1 VSECERL
8 QPRGRGFV
16 SEEMKN
22 IWLTGRNNLLGL
34 VSRLQ
39 GARKEDIRADGQIQW
54 DKFILFYDILS
65 IVSECQSKDPMISG
79 APSEVFKRL
88 INDTPIINDEDVS
101 HLPLLHY
108 TLEVDSL
115 NLHLDKGVLGG

>member
-1 VSECERL
+1 MC
-8 QPRGRGFV
+8 
-16 SEEMKN
+16 
-22 IWLTGRNNLLGL
+22 RNNLLGL

-79 APSEVFKRL
+79 APSDLFRKL
-88 INDTPIINDEDVS
+88 INDTPIINDEDVCPPS
-101 HLPLLHY
+101 SLHPLFRNGK
-108 TLEVDSL
+108 SL
-115 NLHLDKGVLGG
+115 IVGIIR

>member
-22 IWLTGRNNLLGL
+22 LWLTGRNNLLGL

-79 APSEVFKRL
+79 APPEVFRKL

-101 HLPLLHY
+101 HLHLLHPLLRD
-108 TLEVDSL
+108 E
-115 NLHLDKGVLGG
+115 KC

>member
-1 VSECERL
+1 MSECERL

-101 HLPLLHY
+101 HLPLLHPI
-108 TLEVDSL
+108 LRDEQC
-115 NLHLDKGVLGG
+115 